1 MNHACASV
9 SNLADHSVRIKHL
22 VFLLHAGHRVA
33 ELELHIALSYLRRN
47 FEMEYHD
54 KTPIEKFSSF
64 QRIQWIYQWKTHRC
78 FLIYLQSHVT
88 YRNGKRCGSILTT
101 CLASCLC
108 LECPSIQNMSVSLN
122 SRLVSRVLCVRQY
135 LQCRHPPKPLVQ
147 LSRSLTQPQ
156 VDQSADQHQPEP
168 KPFSEVPA
176 AKGWPLLGT
185 FMDYGKPD
193 TLNKTYRVMQQR
205 VKKLGWIYREK
216 PLPTLPEMLIVVD
229 PDDVQTVF
237 RADGKWPSRI
247 TLDAWVESTRQADVP
262 PGIFM
267 L

>member
-1 MNHACASV
+1 MRQFVYAS
-9 SNLADHSVRIKHL
+9 
-22 VFLLHAGHRVA
+22 
-33 ELELHIALSYLRRN
+33 
-47 FEMEYHD
+47 
-54 KTPIEKFSSF
+54 
-64 QRIQWIYQWKTHRC
+64 
-78 FLIYLQSHVT
+78 
-88 YRNGKRCGSILTT
+88 

-122 SRLVSRVLCVRQY
+122 SCFVSRVLCVRQY
-135 LQCRHPPKPLVQ
+135 LQCRHPPRPLVQ

-156 VDQSADQHQPEP
+156 VDQSADQHQAAEP
-168 KPFSEVPA
+168 KPFSEIPA

-216 PLPTLPEMLIVVD
+216 LPLTLPEMLVVVD

-247 TLDAWVESTRQADVP
+247 TLDAWVEATRQADVP